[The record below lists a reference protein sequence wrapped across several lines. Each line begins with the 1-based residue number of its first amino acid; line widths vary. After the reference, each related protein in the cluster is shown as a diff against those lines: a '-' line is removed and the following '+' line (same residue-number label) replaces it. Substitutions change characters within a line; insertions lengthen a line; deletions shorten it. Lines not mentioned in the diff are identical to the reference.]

1 METIRVN
8 MTPCEDV
15 QTIHASQNDNE
26 AREWGFELHN
36 NGEKINSS
44 SISDQMVFKAY
55 KGGTEQILP
64 ENGSVPTTSPIIA
77 DIKYPQGELTDQE
90 FLYRQS
96 PTEEDGLANIVGIKG
111 QTLKWNQLIASNET
125 INLNRDSA
133 RTYNISTN
141 NTRSVVGHKY
151 YFATTITS
159 DNTNG
164 GLNCRFGSDFNAGKG
179 VGRHSTTFTANDTNN
194 ASIYCYIQSNEES
207 GTAISFKDT
216 VLIDLTLIGLDS
228 ITTDEFTS
236 LFPLSYYPF
245 NSGSLIP
252 FNGNGIK
259 TVGFNQWDEEW
270 EVGAVNS
277 ANGSNES
284 ASDRIR
290 SKNYIKCLPNTEYF
304 YTAGNANMRIIF
316 YDANKTYIGYLNYS
330 ALTHLFTTPSGC
342 CYMRFNTN
350 ASYGTTYN
358 NDICINISDTERNGE
373 YEPYT
378 SSTLSLPIQQYFPNG
393 MDGIGDVYD
402 ELTQTGYAKRTQRIT
417 LNGTENWGTE
427 TFQGAKAFYTLLSDG
442 QYADE
447 EWNTSTVFCK
457 CDRFEGTPYSYS
469 SRAFGQIAMTGR
481 GNYIEITADFAD
493 VASFK
498 TWLTSNPTTVLY
510 ISKTPTETSFT
521 TASLVTENGEVALA
535 NENGVLVGKC
545 NSDVSADAGFI
556 EGKIKLSDADG
567 ECYSNKIQLHIER
580 SPQ

>member
-270 EVGAVNS
+270 EVGTLDDS
-277 ANGSNES
+277 TGANRVSTGS
-284 ASDRIR
+284 IR
-290 SKNYIKCLPNTEYF
+290 SVNYIQVLPNTAYYIYVGKGSNMRMLF
-304 YTAGNANMRIIF
+304 YDGGMNYLGDVINAN
-316 YDANKTYIGYLNYS
+316 NGT
-330 ALTHLFTTPSGC
+330 FTTPTNAH
-342 CYMRFNTN
+342 YMRFRSYT
-350 ASYGTTYN
+350 AYGTTYL
-358 NDICINISDTERNGE
+358 NDICINISSSKNGT

-378 SSTLSLPIQQYFPNG
+378 ESVLSLPISTYFPNG
-393 MDGIGDVYD
+393 MDGVGTDYD
-402 ELTQTGYAKRTQRIT
+402 ELTNTKATTRMARVDLGSLNWQLERANYNVFLAGVQSYIKPPVDNNTVANIKCALYSSDTNNNVYGYNVDKAISVSSGGALRIRDT
-417 LNGTENWGTE
+417 SYTDANTFKQSLNGVYLVYPL
-427 TFQGAKAFYTLLSDG
+427 A
-442 QYADE
+442 
-447 EWNTSTVFCK
+447 
-457 CDRFEGTPYSYS
+457 
-469 SRAFGQIAMTGR
+469 I
-481 GNYIEITADFAD
+481 
-493 VASFK
+493 
-498 TWLTSNPTTVLY
+498 
-510 ISKTPTETSFT
+510 PTETSFT

-556 EGKIKLSDADG
+556 EGKIKLSDSDG
-567 ECYSNKIQLHIER
+567 DVYSNKIQIHVER